1 MLLERSGLS
10 LDIETVRLNAMPG
23 QERRSEM
30 INMKIQGFSAWPC
43 RKTLDGSRRKLRA
56 LYKNKR
62 LVPGVNPVGSWSSPR
77 TDQRRLWRKART
89 RLKSAELFRENIHAQ
104 PLFSQFAISI
114 TAAIACSSSWAGIVS
129 VFGEQAVWSRNPS
142 ALTMRKNA
150 LR

>member
-62 LVPGVNPVGSWSSPR
+62 LVPGVNPVGLWSSPR

-104 PLFSQFAISI
+104 PLFSLQSRSQRQSPAHPPERES
-114 TAAIACSSSWAGIVS
+114 CRYS
-129 VFGEQAVWSRNPS
+129 VNRPCGQGTPRH
-142 ALTMRKNA
+142 
-150 LR
+150 